1 MRLPG
6 TFPIARL
13 FLIRTN
19 PLHAAKRW
27 ALIFSFLLPLLGSHP
42 TSFAE
47 SEGGSAKISIL
58 TSHLNRLS
66 LPSEA
71 GGFPDLHSFLIS
83 LLSELHGK
91 TNFCIENDHCL
102 NHDFSELTRTAY
114 QSGSIDRIIRS
125 NLDRILP
132 AIEVRE
138 GAIQIHPEWVE
149 TEKKR
154 KERVM
159 CPDLTGYLRVK
170 QVLKDSRLEL
180 NGTSEIPQEI
190 RSWID
195 EAYPRKIGFGSRRF
209 RVGFE
214 EYMLARFS
222 RIQINRMSEMLERMM
237 QTVMGSLKVVIETKS
252 GEQLEE
258 GLTAPEAYRY
268 AMNRLDAT
276 IELEKGQGLLR
287 GQEIRYG
294 DLIMAG
300 ILTGTLRIGMIRD
313 VIFMEEFREP
323 RNVALKRWGGL
334 LLNVVRSVGYL
345 NPYTAPVVILGSVV
359 QESIRTEKE
368 YHRAASR
375 RAQTIRR

>member
-1 MRLPG
+1 MRPPG
-6 TFPIARL
+6 IPSIARL
-13 FLIRTN
+13 FLKWAN
-19 PLHAAKRW
+19 PLPADGWKV
-27 ALIFSFLLPLLGSHP
+27 LIFSFLFLAGSLPASYAGP
-42 TSFAE
+42 GE
-47 SEGGSAKISIL
+47 SSVRVSIL
-58 TSHLNRLS
+58 SSHLDRLS
-66 LPSEA
+66 LPSEE
-71 GGFPDLHSFLIS
+71 GGFSDLHSFLIS

-91 TNFCIENDHCL
+91 TEFCLENNHCL
-102 NHDFSELTRTAY
+102 NYDFSELARAAY
-114 QSGSIDRIIRS
+114 RSGAIDRIIRS
-125 NLDRILP
+125 NLLRILP
-132 AIEVRE
+132 AIEVQE
-138 GAIQIHPEWVE
+138 GAILIHAERVQP
-149 TEKKR
+149 EKKR

-180 NGTSEIPQEI
+180 NGTAEIPQEI

-300 ILTGTLRIGMIRD
+300 VLTGSLKIGMIQD
-313 VIFMEEFREP
+313 VISMEEFREP
-323 RNVALKRWGGL
+323 RNVALKHWGGL
-334 LLNVVRSVGYL
+334 LLNVVRTVGYL
-345 NPYTAPVVILGSVV
+345 NPYTAPIVILGSVV
-359 QESIRTEKE
+359 QESIRAEKE